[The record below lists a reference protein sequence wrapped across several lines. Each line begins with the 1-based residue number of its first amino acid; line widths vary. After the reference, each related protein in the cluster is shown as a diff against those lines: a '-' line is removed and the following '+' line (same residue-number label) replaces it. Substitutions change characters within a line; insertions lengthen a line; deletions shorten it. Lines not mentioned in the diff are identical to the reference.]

1 MAGLGA
7 DPFPLSRRFD
17 LLLYLVGDFVVVA
30 RHGFELLAQCGAP
43 SGEFSLEPPRLIL
56 AVEADLK
63 SNAASVARDWLEQ
76 GWLDVAVVQPRPDT
90 VHGLAEGTS
99 RLFFDMHDEWA
110 VERHIALLPM
120 GLVRRELFLG
130 GSLLVPRLP
139 VGRTNKGRIQHN
151 RSDSEPILQPSDF
164 PAGMGPK
171 FAGPSLFAD
180 TLHDRVIE

>member
-1 MAGLGA
+1 VHT
-7 DPFPLSRRFD
+7 R
-17 LLLYLVGDFVVVA
+17 
-30 RHGFELLAQCGAP
+30 P
-43 SGEFSLEPPRLIL
+43 SGEFSLETVRLLL

-76 GWLDVAVVQPRPDT
+76 DRLDFAAVQPGSDV
-90 VHGLAEGTS
+90 VHSLAEGTS
-99 RLFFDMHDEWA
+99 RPLFDMHDEWA

-120 GLVRRELFLG
+120 AREREFLFLG
-130 GSLLVPRLP
+130 LSVGAASLAE
-139 VGRTNKGRIQHN
+139 RTNKVRIPHN

-171 FAGPSLFAD
+171 FARPSLFAD